1 MRLMFHGFLSG
12 LFDGLPGGSF
22 AHTLVVPPRCCW
34 VLGACARH
42 LRGDSVAV
50 EPRARAGQL
59 FRGARDAAPSVI
71 GDAGLR
77 MEELSLGFPI
87 PERIFLMQ

>member
-1 MRLMFHGFLSG
+1 MITTIM
-12 LFDGLPGGSF
+12 
-22 AHTLVVPPRCCW
+22 TLVYTALHQMQMLVGFIVHLSVEQHISRRTMQ
-34 VLGACARH
+34 GACARH

-71 GDAGLR
+71 GNAGLWKNCH
-77 MEELSLGFPI
+77 LGSHNAF
-87 PERIFLMQ
+87 F